1 MTLRAHCLSMRITGE
16 NGSDICFRPE
26 GGDMLVKKQAPA
38 VLLLLVL
45 AVVSAFVPTVGYGES
60 ICYDTVDAFDYVV
73 QDGDGSDASDAMA
86 ASVDGESISKA
97 ASEIV
102 VRITAGWGNCLS
114 SVDVSDGGYT
124 VGDFWDALGIVA
136 VDPEYYWAASQ
147 FGFGY
152 IDSNGNSSPQRT
164 ERLTSISLYYVV
176 PTNTVP
182 DVINATEAKVSE
194 ALTWIPSNATRF
206 QIVQALHDYLVR
218 NCVYDRSAVNEAVSP
233 SRTAY
238 GALANGKAVCQ
249 GYSLAYKLLL
259 RRAGVP
265 AVYVGS
271 DSMQHAWNMVQM
283 ENNAWYHVDVTWDDP
298 ILHTSTYPEGN
309 DGGYFRDVSHE
320 LFLRCD
326 STMRDELNHYGWAAA
341 YTSPYTDYGN
351 REYPEYKGPA
361 CPVPGMYRAA
371 GETRYATMAALLPKA
386 PWKAERTVVLASGS
400 NYPDALAAASLA
412 GAYDAPIVL
421 TEPNSLSVDAA
432 DMIEQLSPNVIYVVG
447 GEAAVSK
454 SAVDTA
460 AYYAADGCKVFR
472 IAGDTRLET
481 SLAIAKRVR
490 QKSTASD
497 TLIVATG
504 FNYADALSVSP
515 FAFAYKSPIFLCGS
529 NGLSADAISYISG
542 AGFKRAILVGGT
554 AAVPDRVKQQLT
566 SAGISSGSI
575 TRLAGATRYETS
587 AKIMSYAVNAG
598 MNVSTVYLAT
608 GKNFPDALAAG
619 PVAGKLRAPLLL
631 VDPGIEYAH
640 TVLANYCGSVNV
652 ATVVG
657 GTSAVSAI
665 DALSLARTLGLDLY

>member
-1 MTLRAHCLSMRITGE
+1 MHISGE
-16 NGSDICFRPE
+16 NGIDICFRPE
-26 GGDMLVKKQAPA
+26 GGDMLVKKHASA

-45 AVVSAFVPTVGYGES
+45 AVVSAFVPAVGYGEP

-73 QDGDGSDASDAMA
+73 QGGDGSDASDAMA

-326 STMRDELNHYGWAAA
+326 STMRDELNHYVWAAA

-361 CPVPGMYRAA
+361 CPAPGMYRAA

-386 PWKAERTVVLASGS
+386 PWKAGRTVVLASGS

-421 TEPNSLSVDAA
+421 TEPNSLSIDAA

-460 AYYAADGCKVFR
+460 TYYAADGCKVFR

-497 TLIVATG
+497 SLIVATG

-515 FAFAYKSPIFLCGS
+515 FAFAYNSPIFLCGS

-554 AAVPDRVKQQLT
+554 AAVPERVKHQLT

-587 AKIMSYAVNAG
+587 AKIMSYAANAG
-598 MNVSTVYLAT
+598 MNVSNVYLAT

-640 TVLANYCGSVNV
+640 TVLANYRGRINV

>member
-1 MTLRAHCLSMRITGE
+1 MRTTGE
-16 NGSDICFRPE
+16 NGIDICFRPK
-26 GGDMLVKKQAPA
+26 GGDMLVKKQAPT
-38 VLLLLVL
+38 VLLLLFL
-45 AVVSAFVPTVGYGES
+45 MVVSAFVPTVGYGEP
-60 ICYDTVDAFDYVV
+60 ICYDTVDAFDCVV

-102 VRITAGWGNCLS
+102 VRITAGWGNCLP

-124 VGDFWDALGIVA
+124 VGDFWDALGVVA

-152 IDSNGNSSPQRT
+152 IDSNGNGSPQRT

-194 ALTWIPSNATRF
+194 ALTWIPNNATRF

-218 NCVYDRSAVNEAVSP
+218 NCVYDRSAADEVISP

-271 DSMQHAWNMVQM
+271 DSMRHAWNMVQM
-283 ENNAWYHVDVTWDDP
+283 ENNGWYHVDVTWDDP

-326 STMRDELNHYGWAAA
+326 STMRDELNHYDWAAA

-371 GETRYATMAALLPKA
+371 GETRYATMASLLPKA
-386 PWKAERTVVLASGS
+386 PWKAGRTVVLASGS

-432 DMIEQLSPNVIYVVG
+432 DMIEQLSPKVIYVVG

-454 SAVDTA
+454 AAVDTA

-515 FAFAYKSPIFLCGS
+515 FAFAYKAPIFLCGS
-529 NGLSADAISYISG
+529 NGLSADVISYISG

-554 AAVPDRVKQQLT
+554 VAVPERVKQQL
-566 SAGISSGSI
+566 SSVGISSGSI

-587 AKIMSYAVNAG
+587 ATIMSYAVNAG
-598 MNVSTVYLAT
+598 MNVSNVYLAT

-640 TVLANYCGSVNV
+640 TVLANYRGNVNV

>member
-1 MTLRAHCLSMRITGE
+1 MT
-16 NGSDICFRPE
+16 
-26 GGDMLVKKQAPA
+26 
-38 VLLLLVL
+38 
-45 AVVSAFVPTVGYGES
+45 SA
-60 ICYDTVDAFDYVV
+60 
-73 QDGDGSDASDAMA
+73 
-86 ASVDGESISKA
+86 
-97 ASEIV
+97 
-102 VRITAGWGNCLS
+102 
-114 SVDVSDGGYT
+114 
-124 VGDFWDALGIVA
+124 
-136 VDPEYYWAASQ
+136 
-147 FGFGY
+147 
-152 IDSNGNSSPQRT
+152 
-164 ERLTSISLYYVV
+164 
-176 PTNTVP
+176 
-182 DVINATEAKVSE
+182 
-194 ALTWIPSNATRF
+194 
-206 QIVQALHDYLVR
+206 
-218 NCVYDRSAVNEAVSP
+218 

-249 GYSLAYKLLL
+249 GYSFAYKLLL

-283 ENNAWYHVDVTWDDP
+283 ENNGWYHVDVTWDDP
-298 ILHTSTYPEGN
+298 ILHTSTYPEGS

-320 LFLRCD
+320 LFLRCY
-326 STMRDELNHYGWAAA
+326 STMRDELNHYNWAAA

-371 GETRYATMAALLPKA
+371 GETRYATMASLLPKA
-386 PWKAERTVVLASGS
+386 PWKAGRTVVLASGS

-432 DMIEQLSPNVIYVVG
+432 DMIEQLSPKVIYVVG

-454 SAVDTA
+454 AAVDTA

-481 SLAIAKRVR
+481 SLAIAKRVL
-490 QKSTASD
+490 QKSAASD

-504 FNYADALSVSP
+504 FNYADALSISP

-529 NGLSADAISYISG
+529 NGLSDDAVSYISE
-542 AGFKRAILVGGT
+542 AGFKNAIIVGGT
-554 AAVPDRVKQQLT
+554 AVVPERVKQQLMG
-566 SAGISSGSI
+566 AGISSGSI
-575 TRLAGATRYETS
+575 TRLAGSTRYETS

-598 MNVSTVYLAT
+598 MNVSNVYLAT

-619 PVAGKLRAPLLL
+619 PVAGKLLAPLLL

-640 TVLANYCGSVNV
+640 IVLSNYLGNVNV

>member
-1 MTLRAHCLSMRITGE
+1 
-16 NGSDICFRPE
+16 
-26 GGDMLVKKQAPA
+26 MLVKKQAPA

-45 AVVSAFVPTVGYGES
+45 AVVSAFVPTVGYGEP
-60 ICYDTVDAFDYVV
+60 ICYDTVDAFDCVV
-73 QDGDGSDASDAMA
+73 QDGDGSDASDALA

-114 SVDVSDGGYT
+114 SVDVSDGDYT

-136 VDPEYYWAASQ
+136 VDPEYYWGASQ

-194 ALTWIPSNATRF
+194 ALTWIPNNATRF

-218 NCVYDRSAVNEAVSP
+218 NCVYDRSAVNEVISP

-238 GALANGKAVCQ
+238 GVLANGKAVCQ

-283 ENNAWYHVDVTWDDP
+283 ENNGWYHVDVTWDDP

-361 CPVPGMYRAA
+361 RPVPGMYRAA
-371 GETRYATMAALLPKA
+371 GETRFATMAALLPKA
-386 PWKAERTVVLASGS
+386 PWKAGRTVVLASGS

-566 SAGISSGSI
+566 RAGISSGSI

>member
-1 MTLRAHCLSMRITGE
+1 MRATGE
-16 NGSDICFRPE
+16 NGIDICFRPK
-26 GGDMLVKKQAPA
+26 GGDMLVKKQAPT
-38 VLLLLVL
+38 VLLLLFL
-45 AVVSAFVPTVGYGES
+45 MVVSAFVPTVGYGEP
-60 ICYDTVDAFDYVV
+60 ICYDTVDAFDCVV

-102 VRITAGWGNCLS
+102 VRITAGWGNCLP

-124 VGDFWDALGIVA
+124 VGDFWDALGVVA

-152 IDSNGNSSPQRT
+152 IDSNGNGSPQRT

-194 ALTWIPSNATRF
+194 ALTWIPNNATRF

-218 NCVYDRSAVNEAVSP
+218 NCVYDRSAADEVISP

-271 DSMQHAWNMVQM
+271 DSMRHAWNMVQM
-283 ENNAWYHVDVTWDDP
+283 ENNGWYHVDVTWDDP

-326 STMRDELNHYGWAAA
+326 STMRDELNHYDWAAA

-371 GETRYATMAALLPKA
+371 GETRYATMASLLPKA
-386 PWKAERTVVLASGS
+386 PWKAGRTVVLASGS

-432 DMIEQLSPNVIYVVG
+432 DMIEQLSPKVIYVVG

-454 SAVDTA
+454 AAVDTA

-515 FAFAYKSPIFLCGS
+515 FAFAYKAPIFLCGS
-529 NGLSADAISYISG
+529 NGLSADVISYISG

-554 AAVPDRVKQQLT
+554 VAVPERVKQQL
-566 SAGISSGSI
+566 SSVGISSGSI

-587 AKIMSYAVNAG
+587 ATIMSYAVNAG
-598 MNVSTVYLAT
+598 MNVSNVYLAT

-640 TVLANYCGSVNV
+640 TVLANYRGNVNV

>member
-1 MTLRAHCLSMRITGE
+1 
-16 NGSDICFRPE
+16 
-26 GGDMLVKKQAPA
+26 MLVKKQAPA

-283 ENNAWYHVDVTWDDP
+283 ENNAWYHVDVTLDDP

>member
-1 MTLRAHCLSMRITGE
+1 MRTTGE
-16 NGSDICFRPE
+16 TGIDICFRPE
-26 GGDMLVKKQAPA
+26 GGDMLVKKQAPT
-38 VLLLLVL
+38 VLLLLIL
-45 AVVSAFVPTVGYGES
+45 TVVSAFVPTVGYGEP

-73 QDGDGSDASDAMA
+73 QDSDGSDVSDAMA

-124 VGDFWDALGIVA
+124 VGDFWDALGVVA

-152 IDSNGNSSPQRT
+152 IDSNGNGSPQRT

-182 DVINATEAKVSE
+182 DVINVTEAKVSE
-194 ALTWIPSNATRF
+194 ALTWIPDNATRF

-218 NCVYDRSAVNEAVSP
+218 NCVYDRSAVNEVISP

-265 AVYVGS
+265 AIYVGS

-283 ENNAWYHVDVTWDDP
+283 ENNGWYHVDVTWDDP

-371 GETRYATMAALLPKA
+371 GDTRYATMAALLPKA
-386 PWKAERTVVLASGS
+386 PWKAGRTVVLASGS

-432 DMIEQLSPNVIYVVG
+432 DMIEQLSPKVIYVVG

-454 SAVDTA
+454 AAVDTA

-490 QKSTASD
+490 QKSSASD

-554 AAVPDRVKQQLT
+554 AAVPERVKQQLT

-598 MNVSTVYLAT
+598 MNVSNVYLAT

-640 TVLANYCGSVNV
+640 TVLANYRGNVNV

-657 GTSAVSAI
+657 GTSAVSEI
-665 DALSLARTLGLDLY
+665 DALSLARTLGLDFY

>member
-1 MTLRAHCLSMRITGE
+1 
-16 NGSDICFRPE
+16 
-26 GGDMLVKKQAPA
+26 MLVKKQAPT
-38 VLLLLVL
+38 VLLLLIL
-45 AVVSAFVPTVGYGES
+45 TVVSAFVPTVGYGEP

-73 QDGDGSDASDAMA
+73 QDSDGSDVSDAMA

-124 VGDFWDALGIVA
+124 VGDFWDALGVVA

-152 IDSNGNSSPQRT
+152 IDSNGNGSPQRT

-194 ALTWIPSNATRF
+194 ALTWIPDNATRF

-218 NCVYDRSAVNEAVSP
+218 NCVYDRSAVNEVISP

-283 ENNAWYHVDVTWDDP
+283 ENNGWYHVDVTWDDP

-371 GETRYATMAALLPKA
+371 GDTRYATMAALLPKA
-386 PWKAERTVVLASGS
+386 PWKAGRTVVLASGS

-432 DMIEQLSPNVIYVVG
+432 DMIEQLSPKVIYVVG

-454 SAVDTA
+454 AAVDTA

-554 AAVPDRVKQQLT
+554 AAVPEHVKQQLT

-598 MNVSTVYLAT
+598 MNVSNVYLAT

-640 TVLANYCGSVNV
+640 TVLANYRGNVNV

-657 GTSAVSAI
+657 GTSAVSEI

>member
-1 MTLRAHCLSMRITGE
+1 MLMGCLNMRVTGE
-16 NGSDICFRPE
+16 NGIDICFRPE
-26 GGDMLVKKQAPA
+26 GGDMLAKKQASA
-38 VLLLLVL
+38 VLLLLVM
-45 AVVSAFVPTVGYGES
+45 AVVSTFVPTVCCGEP
-60 ICYDTVDAFDYVV
+60 ICYDSVDAFDYVV
-73 QDGDGSDASDAMA
+73 QDGDGSDAMA

-386 PWKAERTVVLASGS
+386 LWKAERTVVLASGS

-640 TVLANYCGSVNV
+640 TVLANYRGRINV

>member
-1 MTLRAHCLSMRITGE
+1 MRTTGE
-16 NGSDICFRPE
+16 NGIDICFRPE
-26 GGDMLVKKQAPA
+26 GGDMLVKKQAPT
-38 VLLLLVL
+38 VLLLLIL
-45 AVVSAFVPTVGYGES
+45 TVVSAFVPTVGYGEP

-73 QDGDGSDASDAMA
+73 QDSDGSDVSDAMA

-124 VGDFWDALGIVA
+124 VGDFWDALGVVA

-152 IDSNGNSSPQRT
+152 IDSNGNGSPQRT

-182 DVINATEAKVSE
+182 DVINVTEAKVSE
-194 ALTWIPSNATRF
+194 ALTWIPDNATRF

-218 NCVYDRSAVNEAVSP
+218 NCVYDRSAVNEVISP

-265 AVYVGS
+265 AIYVGS

-283 ENNAWYHVDVTWDDP
+283 ENNGWYHVDVTWDDP

-371 GETRYATMAALLPKA
+371 GDTRYATMAALLPKA
-386 PWKAERTVVLASGS
+386 PWKAGRTVVLASGS

-432 DMIEQLSPNVIYVVG
+432 DMIEQLSPKVIYVVG

-454 SAVDTA
+454 AAVDTA

-554 AAVPDRVKQQLT
+554 AAVPERVKQQLT
-566 SAGISSGSI
+566 SAGISTGSI

-598 MNVSTVYLAT
+598 MNVSNVYLAT

-640 TVLANYCGSVNV
+640 TVLANYRGNVNV

-657 GTSAVSAI
+657 GTSAVSEI
-665 DALSLARTLGLDLY
+665 DALSLARTLGLDFY

>member
-1 MTLRAHCLSMRITGE
+1 
-16 NGSDICFRPE
+16 
-26 GGDMLVKKQAPA
+26 MLVKKQAPA

-259 RRAGVP
+259 RRAGVT

>member
-1 MTLRAHCLSMRITGE
+1 
-16 NGSDICFRPE
+16 
-26 GGDMLVKKQAPA
+26 MLVKKQAPA

-45 AVVSAFVPTVGYGES
+45 AVVSAFVPTVGYGEP

-194 ALTWIPSNATRF
+194 ALTWIPNNATRF

-218 NCVYDRSAVNEAVSP
+218 NCVYDRSAVNEVISP

-283 ENNAWYHVDVTWDDP
+283 ENNGWYHVDVTWDDP

-326 STMRDELNHYGWAAA
+326 STMRDELNHYVWAAA

-361 CPVPGMYRAA
+361 CPAPGMYRAA

-386 PWKAERTVVLASGS
+386 PWKAGRTVVLASGS

-421 TEPNSLSVDAA
+421 TEPNSLSIDAA

-460 AYYAADGCKVFR
+460 TYYAADGCKVFR

-497 TLIVATG
+497 SLIVATG

-515 FAFAYKSPIFLCGS
+515 FAFAYNSPIFLCGS

-554 AAVPDRVKQQLT
+554 AAVPERVKHQLT

-587 AKIMSYAVNAG
+587 AKIMSYAANAG
-598 MNVSTVYLAT
+598 MNVSNVYLAT

-640 TVLANYCGSVNV
+640 TVLANYRGRINV

>member
-1 MTLRAHCLSMRITGE
+1 
-16 NGSDICFRPE
+16 
-26 GGDMLVKKQAPA
+26 MLVKKQAPA

-45 AVVSAFVPTVGYGES
+45 AVVSAFVPTVVYGEP

-194 ALTWIPSNATRF
+194 ALTWIPNNATRF

-218 NCVYDRSAVNEAVSP
+218 NCVYDRSAVNEVISP

-283 ENNAWYHVDVTWDDP
+283 ENNGWYHVDVTWDDP

-326 STMRDELNHYGWAAA
+326 STMRDELNHYGWVAA

-361 CPVPGMYRAA
+361 RPVPGMYRAA
-371 GETRYATMAALLPKA
+371 GETRFATMAALLPKA
-386 PWKAERTVVLASGS
+386 PWKAGRTVVLASGS

-554 AAVPDRVKQQLT
+554 AAVSDRVKQQLT

-575 TRLAGATRYETS
+575 TRLAGSTRYETS

-598 MNVSTVYLAT
+598 MNVSNVYLAT
-608 GKNFPDALAAG
+608 GTNFPDALAAG

-640 TVLANYCGSVNV
+640 TVLANYRGSVNV

>member
-1 MTLRAHCLSMRITGE
+1 
-16 NGSDICFRPE
+16 
-26 GGDMLVKKQAPA
+26 MLVKKQAPA

-45 AVVSAFVPTVGYGES
+45 TVVSAFVPTVGYGEP

-73 QDGDGSDASDAMA
+73 QDGGGSGASDAMV

-124 VGDFWDALGIVA
+124 VGDFWDALGVVA

-176 PTNTVP
+176 STNTVP

-194 ALTWIPSNATRF
+194 ALTWIPNNATRF

-218 NCVYDRSAVNEAVSP
+218 NCVYDRSAVIEVISP

-238 GALANGKAVCQ
+238 GALANGEAVCQ

-283 ENNAWYHVDVTWDDP
+283 ENNGWYHVDVTWDDP
-298 ILHTSTYPEGN
+298 ILHTSAYPEGN
-309 DGGYFRDVSHE
+309 DGGYYRDVSHE

-371 GETRYATMAALLPKA
+371 GETRYATMAALLPRA
-386 PWKAERTVVLASGS
+386 PWKADRTVVLASGS

-421 TEPNSLSVDAA
+421 TEPNSLSVDAVY
-432 DMIEQLSPNVIYVVG
+432 MIEQLSPKVIYVVG

-454 SAVDTA
+454 AAVDTA

-490 QKSTASD
+490 QKSAASD

-529 NGLSADAISYISG
+529 NGLSADVISYISG

-554 AAVPDRVKQQLT
+554 AVVPERVKQQLT
-566 SAGISSGSI
+566 GAGISSSSI

-587 AKIMSYAVNAG
+587 AMIMSHAVSAG
-598 MNVSTVYLAT
+598 MNVPNVYLAT
-608 GKNFPDALAAG
+608 GGNFPDALAAG
-619 PVAGKLRAPLLL
+619 PVAGKPHAPLRL

-640 TVLANYCGSVNV
+640 TVLANYRGKVNV

-657 GTSAVSAI
+657 GTSAVSSI
-665 DALSLARTLGLDLY
+665 DASSLARMLGLDLY

>member
-1 MTLRAHCLSMRITGE
+1 MRTTGE
-16 NGSDICFRPE
+16 NGIDICFRPE
-26 GGDMLVKKQAPA
+26 GGDMLVKKQAPT
-38 VLLLLVL
+38 VLLLLIL
-45 AVVSAFVPTVGYGES
+45 TVVSAFVPTVGYGEP

-73 QDGDGSDASDAMA
+73 QDSDGSDVSDAMA

-124 VGDFWDALGIVA
+124 VGDFWDALGVVA

-152 IDSNGNSSPQRT
+152 IDSNGNGSPQRT

-182 DVINATEAKVSE
+182 DVINVTEAKVSE
-194 ALTWIPSNATRF
+194 ALTWVPDNATRF

-218 NCVYDRSAVNEAVSP
+218 NCVYDRSAVNEVISP

-265 AVYVGS
+265 AIYVGS

-283 ENNAWYHVDVTWDDP
+283 ENNGWYHVDVTWDDP

-371 GETRYATMAALLPKA
+371 GDTRYATMAALLPKA
-386 PWKAERTVVLASGS
+386 PWKAGRTVVLASGS

-432 DMIEQLSPNVIYVVG
+432 DMIEQLSPKVIYVVG

-454 SAVDTA
+454 AAVDTA

-490 QKSTASD
+490 QKSSASD

-554 AAVPDRVKQQLT
+554 AAVPERVKQQLT

-598 MNVSTVYLAT
+598 MNVSNVYLAT

-640 TVLANYCGSVNV
+640 TVLANYRGNVNV

-657 GTSAVSAI
+657 GTSAVSEI
-665 DALSLARTLGLDLY
+665 DALSLARTLGLDFY

>member
-1 MTLRAHCLSMRITGE
+1 
-16 NGSDICFRPE
+16 
-26 GGDMLVKKQAPA
+26 MLVKKQAPA

-45 AVVSAFVPTVGYGES
+45 AVVSAFVPAVGYGES

-102 VRITAGWGNCLS
+102 VRITAGWSNCLS

-194 ALTWIPSNATRF
+194 ALTWIPNNATRF

-218 NCVYDRSAVNEAVSP
+218 NCVYDRSAVNEVISP

-249 GYSLAYKLLL
+249 GYSLAFKLLL
-259 RRAGVP
+259 RRAGVH

-283 ENNAWYHVDVTWDDP
+283 EDNGWYHVDVTWDDP

-371 GETRYATMAALLPKA
+371 GETRYATMAALLPGA
-386 PWKAERTVVLASGS
+386 PWKADRTVVLASGS

-432 DMIEQLSPNVIYVVG
+432 DMIEQLSPKVIYVVG

-460 AYYAADGCKVFR
+460 TYYAADGCKVFR

-497 TLIVATG
+497 SLIVATG

-515 FAFAYKSPIFLCGS
+515 FAFAYNSPIFLCGS
-529 NGLSADAISYISG
+529 NGLSTDAISYISG

-554 AAVPDRVKQQLT
+554 AAVPERVKHQLS

-598 MNVSTVYLAT
+598 MNVSNVYLAT

-640 TVLANYCGSVNV
+640 TVLANYRGSINV

>member
-1 MTLRAHCLSMRITGE
+1 M
-16 NGSDICFRPE
+16 
-26 GGDMLVKKQAPA
+26 
-38 VLLLLVL
+38 
-45 AVVSAFVPTVGYGES
+45 
-60 ICYDTVDAFDYVV
+60 
-73 QDGDGSDASDAMA
+73 
-86 ASVDGESISKA
+86 
-97 ASEIV
+97 
-102 VRITAGWGNCLS
+102 
-114 SVDVSDGGYT
+114 
-124 VGDFWDALGIVA
+124 
-136 VDPEYYWAASQ
+136 
-147 FGFGY
+147 
-152 IDSNGNSSPQRT
+152 
-164 ERLTSISLYYVV
+164 
-176 PTNTVP
+176 
-182 DVINATEAKVSE
+182 
-194 ALTWIPSNATRF
+194 
-206 QIVQALHDYLVR
+206 
-218 NCVYDRSAVNEAVSP
+218 
-233 SRTAY
+233 
-238 GALANGKAVCQ
+238 
-249 GYSLAYKLLL
+249 
-259 RRAGVP
+259 
-265 AVYVGS
+265 
-271 DSMQHAWNMVQM
+271 
-283 ENNAWYHVDVTWDDP
+283 
-298 ILHTSTYPEGN
+298 
-309 DGGYFRDVSHE
+309 SHE

-371 GETRYATMAALLPKA
+371 SETRDATMAALLPKD

-421 TEPNSLSVDAA
+421 TEPNSLSVDTA

-504 FNYADALSVSP
+504 FNYADAPSVSP
-515 FAFAYKSPIFLCGS
+515 FVFVYKSPIFLCGS
-529 NGLSADAISYISG
+529 DGLSADAISYISG

-554 AAVPDRVKQQLT
+554 AAVPDRVKHQLT

-598 MNVSTVYLAT
+598 MNVSNVYLAT

-619 PVAGKLRAPLLL
+619 PVAGMLRAPLLL

-640 TVLANYCGSVNV
+640 TVLANYRGSVNV

>member
-1 MTLRAHCLSMRITGE
+1 
-16 NGSDICFRPE
+16 
-26 GGDMLVKKQAPA
+26 MLVKKQAPA

-45 AVVSAFVPTVGYGES
+45 AVVSTFVPTVCCGEP
-60 ICYDTVDAFDYVV
+60 ICYDSVDAFNYVV

-182 DVINATEAKVSE
+182 DVVNATEAKVSE
-194 ALTWIPSNATRF
+194 ALTWIPNNATRF

-218 NCVYDRSAVNEAVSP
+218 NCVYDRSAVNEVISP

-249 GYSLAYKLLL
+249 GYSLAFKLLL
-259 RRAGVP
+259 RRAGVH

-283 ENNAWYHVDVTWDDP
+283 ENNGWYHVDVTWDDP

-371 GETRYATMAALLPKA
+371 GETRYATMAALLPRA
-386 PWKAERTVVLASGS
+386 PWKADRTVVLASGS

-432 DMIEQLSPNVIYVVG
+432 DMIEQLSPKVIYVVG

-454 SAVDTA
+454 SAVDNAT
-460 AYYAADGCKVFR
+460 YYAADGCKVFR

-497 TLIVATG
+497 SLIVATG

-515 FAFAYKSPIFLCGS
+515 FAFAYNSPIFLCDS
-529 NGLSADAISYISG
+529 NGLSADAVSYISG

-554 AAVPDRVKQQLT
+554 AAVPERVKHQLT

-598 MNVSTVYLAT
+598 MNVSNVYLAT

-640 TVLANYCGSVNV
+640 TVLANYRGSINV

>member
-1 MTLRAHCLSMRITGE
+1 MRVTGE
-16 NGSDICFRPE
+16 NGIDICFRPE
-26 GGDMLVKKQAPA
+26 GGDMLVKKQAPTA
-38 VLLLLVL
+38 LLLLVL
-45 AVVSAFVPTVGYGES
+45 TVVSAFVPTVGYGEP

-73 QDGDGSDASDAMA
+73 QDGDGSGASDAMV

-114 SVDVSDGGYT
+114 SVDLSDDGYT
-124 VGDFWDALGIVA
+124 VGDFWDALGVVA

-194 ALTWIPSNATRF
+194 AMTWIPNNATRF

-218 NCVYDRSAVNEAVSP
+218 NCVYDRSAADEAMSP

-271 DSMQHAWNMVQM
+271 DSMRHAWNMVQM
-283 ENNAWYHVDVTWDDP
+283 ENNGWYHVDVTWDDP

-326 STMRDELNHYGWAAA
+326 NTMRDELNHYGWAAA
-341 YTSPYTDYGN
+341 YTSPYADYVN

-361 CPVPGMYRAA
+361 RPVPGMYRTA
-371 GETRYATMAALLPKA
+371 GGTRYATMAALLPNA
-386 PWKAERTVVLASGS
+386 PWKAGRTVVLASGS

-432 DMIEQLSPNVIYVVG
+432 DMIEQLSPKVIYVIG

-454 SAVDTA
+454 ATVDAA

-472 IAGDTRLET
+472 IAGNTRLET

-515 FAFAYKSPIFLCGS
+515 FAFTYKAPIFLCGS

-554 AAVPDRVKQQLT
+554 AVVPERVKQQLT
-566 SAGISSGSI
+566 GAGISSSSI

-587 AKIMSYAVNAG
+587 AKIMSHAVSAG
-598 MNVSTVYLAT
+598 MNVSNVYLAT
-608 GKNFPDALAAG
+608 GRNFPDALAAG
-619 PVAGKLRAPLLL
+619 PVAGKSRAPLLL

-640 TVLANYCGSVNV
+640 TVLANYRGKVNV

-657 GTSAVSAI
+657 GTSAVSAT

>member
-1 MTLRAHCLSMRITGE
+1 
-16 NGSDICFRPE
+16 
-26 GGDMLVKKQAPA
+26 MLVKKQAST
-38 VLLLLVL
+38 VLLLLIL
-45 AVVSAFVPTVGYGES
+45 TVVAAFVPMVGYGEP
-60 ICYDTVDAFDYVV
+60 ICYDTVDALDYVV
-73 QDGDGSDASDAMA
+73 QDGDGSDVSDAMA

-124 VGDFWDALGIVA
+124 VGDFWDALGVVA

-152 IDSNGNSSPQRT
+152 IDSNGNGSPQRT

-194 ALTWIPSNATRF
+194 ALTWIPNNATRF

-218 NCVYDRSAVNEAVSP
+218 NCVYDRSAVNEVISP

-249 GYSLAYKLLL
+249 GYSFAYKLLL

-283 ENNAWYHVDVTWDDP
+283 ENNGWYHVDVTWDDP
-298 ILHTSTYPEGN
+298 ILHTSTYPEGS

-326 STMRDELNHYGWAAA
+326 STMRDELNHYNWAAA

-371 GETRYATMAALLPKA
+371 GETRYATMASLLPKA
-386 PWKAERTVVLASGS
+386 PWKAGRTVVLASGS

-412 GAYDAPIVL
+412 GAYDAPIIL

-432 DMIEQLSPNVIYVVG
+432 DMIEQLSPKVIYVVG

-454 SAVDTA
+454 AAVDTA

-490 QKSTASD
+490 QKSAASD

-504 FNYADALSVSP
+504 FNYADALSISP
-515 FAFAYKSPIFLCGS
+515 YAFAYKSPIFLCGS
-529 NGLSADAISYISG
+529 NGLSDDAASFISE
-542 AGFKRAILVGGT
+542 AGFNNAIIVGGT
-554 AAVPDRVKQQLT
+554 AVVPERVKQQLMG
-566 SAGISSGSI
+566 AGISSGSI
-575 TRLAGATRYETS
+575 TRLAGSTRYETS

-598 MNVSTVYLAT
+598 MNVSNVYLAT

-640 TVLANYCGSVNV
+640 IVLSNYLGNVNV

-665 DALSLARTLGLDLY
+665 DALSLALTLGLDLY

>member
-1 MTLRAHCLSMRITGE
+1 MRTTGE
-16 NGSDICFRPE
+16 NGIDICFRPE
-26 GGDMLVKKQAPA
+26 GGDMLVKKQPPT
-38 VLLLLVL
+38 VLLLLIL
-45 AVVSAFVPTVGYGES
+45 TVVSAFVPTVGYGEP

-73 QDGDGSDASDAMA
+73 QDSDGSDVSDAMA

-124 VGDFWDALGIVA
+124 VGDFWDALGVVA

-152 IDSNGNSSPQRT
+152 IDSNGNGSPQRT

-182 DVINATEAKVSE
+182 DVINVTEAKVSE
-194 ALTWIPSNATRF
+194 ALTWIPDNATRF

-218 NCVYDRSAVNEAVSP
+218 NCVYDRSAVNEVISP

-283 ENNAWYHVDVTWDDP
+283 ENNGWYHVDVTWDDP

-371 GETRYATMAALLPKA
+371 GDTRYATMAALLPKA
-386 PWKAERTVVLASGS
+386 PWKAGRTVVLASGS

-432 DMIEQLSPNVIYVVG
+432 DMIEQLSPKVIYVVG

-454 SAVDTA
+454 AAVDTA

-490 QKSTASD
+490 QKSSASD

-554 AAVPDRVKQQLT
+554 AAVPERVKQQLT

-598 MNVSTVYLAT
+598 MNVSNVYLAT

-640 TVLANYCGSVNV
+640 TVLANYCGNVNV

-657 GTSAVSAI
+657 GPSAVSEI
-665 DALSLARTLGLDLY
+665 DALSLARTLGLDFY

>member
-1 MTLRAHCLSMRITGE
+1 
-16 NGSDICFRPE
+16 
-26 GGDMLVKKQAPA
+26 MLVKKQAPT
-38 VLLLLVL
+38 VLLLLIL
-45 AVVSAFVPTVGYGES
+45 TVVAAFVPMVGYGEP
-60 ICYDTVDAFDYVV
+60 ICYDTVDALDYVV
-73 QDGDGSDASDAMA
+73 QDGDGSDVSDAMA

-124 VGDFWDALGIVA
+124 VGDFWDALGVVA

-152 IDSNGNSSPQRT
+152 IDSNGNGSPQRT

-194 ALTWIPSNATRF
+194 ALTWIPNNATRF

-218 NCVYDRSAVNEAVSP
+218 NCVYDRSAVNEVISP

-249 GYSLAYKLLL
+249 GYSFAYKLLL

-283 ENNAWYHVDVTWDDP
+283 ENNGWYHVDVTWDDP
-298 ILHTSTYPEGN
+298 ILHTSTYPEGS

-326 STMRDELNHYGWAAA
+326 STMRDELNHYNWAAA

-371 GETRYATMAALLPKA
+371 GETRYATMASLLPKA
-386 PWKAERTVVLASGS
+386 PWKAGRTVVLASGS

-412 GAYDAPIVL
+412 GAYDAPIIL

-432 DMIEQLSPNVIYVVG
+432 DMIEQLSPKVIYVVG

-454 SAVDTA
+454 AAVDTA

-490 QKSTASD
+490 QKSAASD

-504 FNYADALSVSP
+504 FNYADALSISP

-529 NGLSADAISYISG
+529 NGLSDDAVSFISE
-542 AGFKRAILVGGT
+542 AGFKNAIIVGGT
-554 AAVPDRVKQQLT
+554 AVVPEHVKQQLMG
-566 SAGISSGSI
+566 AGISSGSI
-575 TRLAGATRYETS
+575 TRLAGSTRYETS

-598 MNVSTVYLAT
+598 MNVSNVYLAT

-640 TVLANYCGSVNV
+640 IVLSNYLGNVNV

>member
-1 MTLRAHCLSMRITGE
+1 MRATGE
-16 NGSDICFRPE
+16 NGIDICFRPE
-26 GGDMLVKKQAPA
+26 GGDMLVKKQAPT
-38 VLLLLVL
+38 VLLLLIL
-45 AVVSAFVPTVGYGES
+45 TVVSAFVPTVGYGEP

-73 QDGDGSDASDAMA
+73 QDSDGSDVSDAMA

-124 VGDFWDALGIVA
+124 VGDFWDALGVVA

-152 IDSNGNSSPQRT
+152 IDSNGNGSPQRT

-182 DVINATEAKVSE
+182 DVINVTEAKVSE
-194 ALTWIPSNATRF
+194 ALTWIPDNATRF

-218 NCVYDRSAVNEAVSP
+218 NCVYDRSAVNEVISP

-283 ENNAWYHVDVTWDDP
+283 ENNGWYHVDVTWDDP
-298 ILHTSTYPEGN
+298 IVHTSTYPEGN

-371 GETRYATMAALLPKA
+371 GDTRYATMAALLPKA
-386 PWKAERTVVLASGS
+386 PWKAGRTVVLASGS

-432 DMIEQLSPNVIYVVG
+432 DMIEQLSPKVIYVVG

-454 SAVDTA
+454 AAVDTA

-515 FAFAYKSPIFLCGS
+515 FAFAYKFPIFLCGS

-554 AAVPDRVKQQLT
+554 AAVPERVKQQLT
-566 SAGISSGSI
+566 SAGISTGSI

-598 MNVSTVYLAT
+598 MNVSNVYLAT

-640 TVLANYCGSVNV
+640 TVLANYRGNVNV

-657 GTSAVSAI
+657 GTSAVSEI
-665 DALSLARTLGLDLY
+665 DALSLARTLGLDFY

>member
-1 MTLRAHCLSMRITGE
+1 
-16 NGSDICFRPE
+16 
-26 GGDMLVKKQAPA
+26 MLVKKQAPT

-45 AVVSAFVPTVGYGES
+45 TVVSAFVPTVGYGEP

-73 QDGDGSDASDAMA
+73 QDGDGSGASDAMV

-114 SVDVSDGGYT
+114 SVDVSDDGYT
-124 VGDFWDALGIVA
+124 VGDFWDALGVVA

-194 ALTWIPSNATRF
+194 AMTWIPNNATRF

-218 NCVYDRSAVNEAVSP
+218 NCVYDRSAADEAISP

-271 DSMQHAWNMVQM
+271 DSMRHAWNMVQM
-283 ENNAWYHVDVTWDDP
+283 ENNGWYHVDVTWDDP

-341 YTSPYTDYGN
+341 YTSPYADYAN

-361 CPVPGMYRAA
+361 RPVPGMYRTA
-371 GETRYATMAALLPKA
+371 GGTRYATMAALLPKA
-386 PWKAERTVVLASGS
+386 PWKAGRTVVLASGS

-432 DMIEQLSPNVIYVVG
+432 DMIEQLSPKVIYVVG

-454 SAVDTA
+454 ATVDTA

-472 IAGDTRLET
+472 IAGNTRLET

-515 FAFAYKSPIFLCGS
+515 FAFTYKAPIFLCGS

-554 AAVPDRVKQQLT
+554 AVVPERVKQQLT
-566 SAGISSGSI
+566 GAGISSSSI

-587 AKIMSYAVNAG
+587 AKIMSHAVSAG
-598 MNVSTVYLAT
+598 MNVSNVYLAM
-608 GKNFPDALAAG
+608 GRNFPDALAAG
-619 PVAGKLRAPLLL
+619 PVAGKSRAPLLL

-640 TVLANYCGSVNV
+640 TVLANYRGKVNV

-657 GTSAVSAI
+657 GTSAVSAT

>member
-1 MTLRAHCLSMRITGE
+1 
-16 NGSDICFRPE
+16 
-26 GGDMLVKKQAPA
+26 MLVKKQAPA

-45 AVVSAFVPTVGYGES
+45 AVVSAFVPTVGYGEP

-73 QDGDGSDASDAMA
+73 QDGDGSDTSDVMA

-206 QIVQALHDYLVR
+206 RIVQALHDYLVR

-249 GYSLAYKLLL
+249 GYSLAFKLLL
-259 RRAGVP
+259 RRASVH

-515 FAFAYKSPIFLCGS
+515 FAFVYKSPIFLCGS
-529 NGLSADAISYISG
+529 DGLSADAISYISG

-554 AAVPDRVKQQLT
+554 AAVPDRVKHQLT

-575 TRLAGATRYETS
+575 PRLAGATRYETS

-598 MNVSTVYLAT
+598 MNVSNVYLAT

-619 PVAGKLRAPLLL
+619 PVAGMLRAPLLL

-640 TVLANYCGSVNV
+640 TVLANYRGSVNV

>member
-1 MTLRAHCLSMRITGE
+1 
-16 NGSDICFRPE
+16 
-26 GGDMLVKKQAPA
+26 MLVKKQAPA

-45 AVVSAFVPTVGYGES
+45 AVVSAFVPTVGYGEP
-60 ICYDTVDAFDYVV
+60 ICYDTVDAFDCVV

-194 ALTWIPSNATRF
+194 ALTWIPNNATRF

-218 NCVYDRSAVNEAVSP
+218 NCVYDRSAVNEVISP

-283 ENNAWYHVDVTWDDP
+283 ENNGWYHVDVTWDDP

-326 STMRDELNHYGWAAA
+326 STMRDELNHYGWVAA

-371 GETRYATMAALLPKA
+371 GETRYATMAALLPRA
-386 PWKAERTVVLASGS
+386 PWKADRTVVLASGS

-432 DMIEQLSPNVIYVVG
+432 DMIEQLSPKVIYVVG

-454 SAVDTA
+454 AAVDTA

-481 SLAIAKRVR
+481 SHAIAERVR

-504 FNYADALSVSP
+504 FNYADALSISP
-515 FAFAYKSPIFLCGS
+515 FAFVYKLPIFLCGS

-554 AAVPDRVKQQLT
+554 AAVPERVKHQLT

-598 MNVSTVYLAT
+598 MNVSNVYLAT

-640 TVLANYCGSVNV
+640 TVLANYRGSINV

>member
-1 MTLRAHCLSMRITGE
+1 
-16 NGSDICFRPE
+16 
-26 GGDMLVKKQAPA
+26 MLVKKQAPA

-45 AVVSAFVPTVGYGES
+45 AVVSAFVPTVGYGEP

-73 QDGDGSDASDAMA
+73 QDGDGSDTSDAMA

-218 NCVYDRSAVNEAVSP
+218 NCVYDRSAVNEAASP

-326 STMRDELNHYGWAAA
+326 STMRD
-341 YTSPYTDYGN
+341 
-351 REYPEYKGPA
+351 
-361 CPVPGMYRAA
+361 
-371 GETRYATMAALLPKA
+371 
-386 PWKAERTVVLASGS
+386 
-400 NYPDALAAASLA
+400 
-412 GAYDAPIVL
+412 
-421 TEPNSLSVDAA
+421 
-432 DMIEQLSPNVIYVVG
+432 
-447 GEAAVSK
+447 
-454 SAVDTA
+454 
-460 AYYAADGCKVFR
+460 
-472 IAGDTRLET
+472 
-481 SLAIAKRVR
+481 
-490 QKSTASD
+490 
-497 TLIVATG
+497 
-504 FNYADALSVSP
+504 
-515 FAFAYKSPIFLCGS
+515 
-529 NGLSADAISYISG
+529 
-542 AGFKRAILVGGT
+542 
-554 AAVPDRVKQQLT
+554 
-566 SAGISSGSI
+566 
-575 TRLAGATRYETS
+575 
-587 AKIMSYAVNAG
+587 
-598 MNVSTVYLAT
+598 
-608 GKNFPDALAAG
+608 
-619 PVAGKLRAPLLL
+619 
-631 VDPGIEYAH
+631 
-640 TVLANYCGSVNV
+640 
-652 ATVVG
+652 
-657 GTSAVSAI
+657 
-665 DALSLARTLGLDLY
+665 

>member
-1 MTLRAHCLSMRITGE
+1 
-16 NGSDICFRPE
+16 
-26 GGDMLVKKQAPA
+26 MLVKKQAPA

-164 ERLTSISLYYVV
+164 ERLTSITLYYVV

-529 NGLSADAISYISG
+529 NGLSADAISYIYG

-566 SAGISSGSI
+566 SADISSGSI

-587 AKIMSYAVNAG
+587 AKIMLYAVNAG

>member
-1 MTLRAHCLSMRITGE
+1 
-16 NGSDICFRPE
+16 
-26 GGDMLVKKQAPA
+26 MLVKKQAPA

-45 AVVSAFVPTVGYGES
+45 SVVSAFVPTVGYGES

-587 AKIMSYAVNAG
+587 AKIMSYVVNAG

>member
-1 MTLRAHCLSMRITGE
+1 
-16 NGSDICFRPE
+16 
-26 GGDMLVKKQAPA
+26 MLVKKQAPA

-45 AVVSAFVPTVGYGES
+45 TVVSAFVPTVGYGEP

-73 QDGDGSDASDAMA
+73 QDGGGSGASDAMV

-124 VGDFWDALGIVA
+124 VGDFWDALGVVA

-176 PTNTVP
+176 STNTVP

-194 ALTWIPSNATRF
+194 ALTWIPNNATRF

-218 NCVYDRSAVNEAVSP
+218 NCVYDRSAVIEVISP

-238 GALANGKAVCQ
+238 GALANGEAVCQ

-283 ENNAWYHVDVTWDDP
+283 ENNGWYHVDVTWDDP
-298 ILHTSTYPEGN
+298 ILHTSAYPEGN

-371 GETRYATMAALLPKA
+371 GETRYATMAALLPRA
-386 PWKAERTVVLASGS
+386 PWKADRTVVLASGS

-421 TEPNSLSVDAA
+421 TEPNSLSVDAVY
-432 DMIEQLSPNVIYVVG
+432 MIEQLSPKVIYVVG

-454 SAVDTA
+454 AAVDTA

-529 NGLSADAISYISG
+529 NGLSADVISYISG

-554 AAVPDRVKQQLT
+554 AVVPERVKQQLT
-566 SAGISSGSI
+566 GAGISSSSI

-587 AKIMSYAVNAG
+587 AMIMSHAVSAG
-598 MNVSTVYLAT
+598 MNVPNVYLAT
-608 GKNFPDALAAG
+608 GGNFPDALAAG
-619 PVAGKLRAPLLL
+619 PVAGKSHAPLLL

-640 TVLANYCGSVNV
+640 TVLANYRGKVNV
-652 ATVVG
+652 ATFVG
-657 GTSAVSAI
+657 GTSAVSSI
-665 DALSLARTLGLDLY
+665 DASSLARMLGLDLY

>member
-1 MTLRAHCLSMRITGE
+1 
-16 NGSDICFRPE
+16 
-26 GGDMLVKKQAPA
+26 MLVKKQAPA

-45 AVVSAFVPTVGYGES
+45 AVVSAFVPTVGYGEP
-60 ICYDTVDAFDYVV
+60 ICYDTVDAFDCVV
-73 QDGDGSDASDAMA
+73 QDGDGSDASDALA

-114 SVDVSDGGYT
+114 SVDVSDGDYT

-194 ALTWIPSNATRF
+194 ALTWIPNNATRF

-218 NCVYDRSAVNEAVSP
+218 NCVYDRSAVNEVISP

-238 GALANGKAVCQ
+238 GVLANGKAVCQ

-283 ENNAWYHVDVTWDDP
+283 ENNGWYHVDVTWDDP

-326 STMRDELNHYGWAAA
+326 STMRDELNHYVWAAA

-361 CPVPGMYRAA
+361 CPAPGMYRAA

-386 PWKAERTVVLASGS
+386 PWKAGRTVVLASGS

-421 TEPNSLSVDAA
+421 TEPNSLSIDAA

-460 AYYAADGCKVFR
+460 TYYAADGCKVFR

-497 TLIVATG
+497 SLIVATG

-515 FAFAYKSPIFLCGS
+515 FAFAYNSPIFLCGS

-554 AAVPDRVKQQLT
+554 AAVPERVKHQLT

-587 AKIMSYAVNAG
+587 AKIMSYAANAG
-598 MNVSTVYLAT
+598 MNVSNVYLAT

-640 TVLANYCGSVNV
+640 TVLANYRGRINV

>member
-1 MTLRAHCLSMRITGE
+1 MRVTGE
-16 NGSDICFRPE
+16 NGIDICFRPE
-26 GGDMLVKKQAPA
+26 GGDMLVKKQAPTA
-38 VLLLLVL
+38 LLLLVL
-45 AVVSAFVPTVGYGES
+45 TVVSAFVPTVGYGEP

-73 QDGDGSDASDAMA
+73 QDGDGSGASDAMV

-114 SVDVSDGGYT
+114 SVDVSDDGYT
-124 VGDFWDALGIVA
+124 VGDFWDALGVVA

-194 ALTWIPSNATRF
+194 AMTWIPNNATRF

-218 NCVYDRSAVNEAVSP
+218 NCVYDRSAADEAISP

-271 DSMQHAWNMVQM
+271 DSMRHAWNMVQM
-283 ENNAWYHVDVTWDDP
+283 ENNGWYHVDVTWDDP

-326 STMRDELNHYGWAAA
+326 NTMRDELNHYGWAAA
-341 YTSPYTDYGN
+341 YTSPYADYVN

-361 CPVPGMYRAA
+361 RPVPGMYRTA
-371 GETRYATMAALLPKA
+371 GGTRYATMAALLPNA
-386 PWKAERTVVLASGS
+386 PWKAGRTVVLASGS

-432 DMIEQLSPNVIYVVG
+432 DMIEQLSPKVIYVIG

-454 SAVDTA
+454 ATVDAA

-472 IAGDTRLET
+472 IAGNTRLET

-515 FAFAYKSPIFLCGS
+515 FAFTYKAPIFLCGS

-554 AAVPDRVKQQLT
+554 AVVPERVKQQLT
-566 SAGISSGSI
+566 GAGISSSSI

-587 AKIMSYAVNAG
+587 AKIMSHAVSAG
-598 MNVSTVYLAT
+598 MNVSNVYLAT
-608 GKNFPDALAAG
+608 GRNFPDALAAG
-619 PVAGKLRAPLLL
+619 PVAGKSRAPLLL

-640 TVLANYCGSVNV
+640 TVLANYRGKVNV

-657 GTSAVSAI
+657 GTSAVSAT

>member
-1 MTLRAHCLSMRITGE
+1 
-16 NGSDICFRPE
+16 
-26 GGDMLVKKQAPA
+26 MLVKKQAPA

-45 AVVSAFVPTVGYGES
+45 AVVSAFVPTVGYGEP

-73 QDGDGSDASDAMA
+73 QDGDGSDTSDAMA
-86 ASVDGESISKA
+86 TSVDGESISKA

-341 YTSPYTDYGN
+341 YTSSYTDYGN

-386 PWKAERTVVLASGS
+386 PWKAESTVVLASGS

-412 GAYDAPIVL
+412 GTYDAPIVL

-529 NGLSADAISYISG
+529 NWLSADAISYISG

-554 AAVPDRVKQQLT
+554 AAVPDRVKHQLT

-619 PVAGKLRAPLLL
+619 PVAGRLRAPLLL

-640 TVLANYCGSVNV
+640 TVLANYRGSVNV

-665 DALSLARTLGLDLY
+665 DASSLARTLGLDLY

>member
-1 MTLRAHCLSMRITGE
+1 
-16 NGSDICFRPE
+16 
-26 GGDMLVKKQAPA
+26 MLVKKQAPA

-164 ERLTSISLYYVV
+164 ERLTSITLYYVV

-566 SAGISSGSI
+566 SADISSGSI

-587 AKIMSYAVNAG
+587 AKIMLYAVNAG

>member
-1 MTLRAHCLSMRITGE
+1 MRVTGE
-16 NGSDICFRPE
+16 NGIDICFRPE
-26 GGDMLVKKQAPA
+26 GGDMLAKKQASA
-38 VLLLLVL
+38 VLLLLVM
-45 AVVSAFVPTVGYGES
+45 AVVSTFVPTVCCGEP
-60 ICYDTVDAFDYVV
+60 ICYDSVDAFDYVV

-206 QIVQALHDYLVR
+206 RIVQALHDYLVR

-249 GYSLAYKLLL
+249 GYSLAFKLLL
-259 RRAGVP
+259 RRAGVH

-504 FNYADALSVSP
+504 F
-515 FAFAYKSPIFLCGS
+515 
-529 NGLSADAISYISG
+529 
-542 AGFKRAILVGGT
+542 
-554 AAVPDRVKQQLT
+554 
-566 SAGISSGSI
+566 
-575 TRLAGATRYETS
+575 
-587 AKIMSYAVNAG
+587 
-598 MNVSTVYLAT
+598 
-608 GKNFPDALAAG
+608 
-619 PVAGKLRAPLLL
+619 
-631 VDPGIEYAH
+631 
-640 TVLANYCGSVNV
+640 
-652 ATVVG
+652 
-657 GTSAVSAI
+657 
-665 DALSLARTLGLDLY
+665 